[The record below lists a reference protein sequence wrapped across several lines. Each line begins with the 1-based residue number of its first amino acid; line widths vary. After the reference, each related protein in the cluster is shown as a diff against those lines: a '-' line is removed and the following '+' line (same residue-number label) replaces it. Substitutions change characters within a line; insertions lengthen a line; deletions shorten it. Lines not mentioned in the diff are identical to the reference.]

1 MADDDEIDI
10 LGDFSFNS
18 CFAQNNQGIPSCSN
32 REDTVHPQWL
42 LDSPATNWY
51 DTQNKDKSYR
61 SKDGPSRKL
70 SGTKA
75 NHQHT
80 TVHTSW
86 TQKER
91 DLLTQEMAKYG
102 RNVNKISKTLK
113 TKSELEIQALIEAEH
128 GILLETENIKTHE
141 VKPDNIPT
149 VEQEEI
155 VSNCVNMNHVVNN
168 NRKECQTVPIPRKSS
183 KMKKSHKNNKEID
196 KTIETNPIIGSEIF
210 YDDDLIIG
218 STESIGSELDVTDVV
233 AKSLAKQQ
241 REKIKVLRKNGNHRR
256 KVSRNLDRNNS
267 KDFLKSPHRRKKD
280 SSLSD
285 DSVKS
290 PKMQIVLG
298 SGLALPVSEGEE
310 VIKIEKKPDLD
321 GESDIE
327 VDVGSDSDKEIYVPK
342 TKTSKDVVHE
352 EPVAV
357 PLRKFEPMP
366 KRNRKINLDGGGGYT
381 IMHTESGDMY
391 EIGQE
396 PRKERQQRKQP
407 VQLIPLHVYNS
418 EKPAPCVVHMFVS
431 VLVSMDVQA
440 HCSRAE
446 VMGLAGGSWQPCQR
460 TLTLQHYRT
469 VRAAAAHTHCD
480 MDPVSQS
487 SSAESLRSLGVSVC
501 GWHHSHPQFPP
512 SPSVRDLVSQR
523 SLQSLAWGLP
533 CVALVTSQHWPP
545 GRRASQ
551 LKCFRVEE
559 DDSQA
564 SPEVPVG
571 YQLNVKLERDLGR
584 STLSPYLQ
592 ELRALVHDTLTH
604 GQLAV
609 DVARD
614 VCPQA
619 GLTYMEKVG
628 PWGLDPYTGCTRL
641 AGYSVDR
648 RQATTRLIYSGIST
662 LMERPRPARPLTQG
676 PRGARR
682 D

>member
-42 LDSPATNWY
+42 LDSPPTNWY

-61 SKDGPSRKL
+61 PKDGPSRKL
-70 SGTKA
+70 SGTTA
-75 NHQHT
+75 NYQHT

-91 DLLTQEMAKYG
+91 DLLAQEMARYG
-102 RNVNKISKTLK
+102 RNVNKISKALK

-128 GILLETENIKTHE
+128 GILLETENIKTPA

-149 VEQEEI
+149 VAQEEK
-155 VSNCVNMNHVVNN
+155 VSNCGNVDLVVNN
-168 NRKECQTVPIPRKSS
+168 NTEECETAPVPRKCS
-183 KMKKSHKNNKEID
+183 KMKKSHKNIKEID
-196 KTIETNPIIGSEIF
+196 MTIETNPMIGSEIF

-233 AKSLAKQQ
+233 ATSLTKQQ
-241 REKIKVLRKNGNHRR
+241 RDKTKVLRKNGNHRR
-256 KVSRNLDRNNS
+256 KVSRNFDRNRS

-327 VDVGSDSDKEIYVPK
+327 VDVGSDSDKDIYIPK
-342 TKTSKDVVHE
+342 NKTVKEVVHE
-352 EPVAV
+352 EVPVAV

-366 KRNRKINLDGGGGYT
+366 RRNRKINLDGGGGYT
-381 IMHTESGDMY
+381 IMHTEAGDMY

-396 PRKERQQRKQP
+396 PRKERQQRKQA

-418 EKPAPCVVHMFVS
+418 EKPAPCAVHMFVS

-446 VMGLAGGSWQPCQR
+446 VMGLTGGSWEPGPR
-460 TLTLQHYRT
+460 TLTLQLYRT

-487 SSAESLRSLGVSVC
+487 SSAESLRCRGVSVC

-551 LKCFRVEE
+551 LRCFRVEE
-559 DDSQA
+559 DDKHA
-564 SPEVPVG
+564 TPEVPAG
-571 YQLNVKLERDLGR
+571 YQLNVKLERDLDR
-584 STLSPYLQ
+584 STLDQYLE
-592 ELRALVHDTLTH
+592 ELRVLAHDTLAH
-604 GQLAV
+604 VELPV
-609 DVARD
+609 DVTRD

-619 GLTYMEKVG
+619 GITYMEKCLSSVSHHM
-628 PWGLDPYTGCTRL
+628 RS
-641 AGYSVDR
+641 AGYEDEDPIV
-648 RQATTRLIYSGIST
+648 ARLLQGI
-662 LMERPRPARPLTQG
+662 
-676 PRGARR
+676 R
-682 D
+682 DIFR

>member
-42 LDSPATNWY
+42 LDSPPTNWY

-61 SKDGPSRKL
+61 PKDGPSRKL
-70 SGTKA
+70 SGTTA
-75 NHQHT
+75 NYQHT

-91 DLLTQEMAKYG
+91 DLLAQEMARYG
-102 RNVNKISKTLK
+102 RNVNKISKALK

-128 GILLETENIKTHE
+128 GILLETENIKTPA

-149 VEQEEI
+149 VAQEEK
-155 VSNCVNMNHVVNN
+155 VSNCGNVDLVVNN
-168 NRKECQTVPIPRKSS
+168 NTEECETAPVPRKCS
-183 KMKKSHKNNKEID
+183 KMKKSHKNIKEID
-196 KTIETNPIIGSEIF
+196 MTIETNPMIGSEIF

-233 AKSLAKQQ
+233 ATSLTKQQ
-241 REKIKVLRKNGNHRR
+241 RDKTKVLRKNGNHRR
-256 KVSRNLDRNNS
+256 KVSRNFDRNRS

-310 VIKIEKKPDLD
+310 V
-321 GESDIE
+321 
-327 VDVGSDSDKEIYVPK
+327 
-342 TKTSKDVVHE
+342 
-352 EPVAV
+352 
-357 PLRKFEPMP
+357 
-366 KRNRKINLDGGGGYT
+366 DGGGGYT
-381 IMHTESGDMY
+381 IMHTEAGDMY

-396 PRKERQQRKQP
+396 PRKERQQRKQA

-418 EKPAPCVVHMFVS
+418 EKPAPCAVHMFVS

-446 VMGLAGGSWQPCQR
+446 VMGLTGGSWEPGPR
-460 TLTLQHYRT
+460 TLTLQLYRT

-487 SSAESLRSLGVSVC
+487 SSAESLRCRGVSVC

-551 LKCFRVEE
+551 LRCFRVEE
-559 DDSQA
+559 DDKHA
-564 SPEVPVG
+564 TPEVPAG
-571 YQLNVKLERDLGR
+571 YQLNVKLERDLDR
-584 STLSPYLQ
+584 STLDQYLE
-592 ELRALVHDTLTH
+592 ELRVLAHDTLAH
-604 GQLAV
+604 VELPV
-609 DVARD
+609 DVTRD

-619 GLTYMEKVG
+619 GITYMEKCLSSVSHHM
-628 PWGLDPYTGCTRL
+628 RS
-641 AGYSVDR
+641 AGYEDEDPIV
-648 RQATTRLIYSGIST
+648 ARLLQGI
-662 LMERPRPARPLTQG
+662 
-676 PRGARR
+676 R
-682 D
+682 DIFR